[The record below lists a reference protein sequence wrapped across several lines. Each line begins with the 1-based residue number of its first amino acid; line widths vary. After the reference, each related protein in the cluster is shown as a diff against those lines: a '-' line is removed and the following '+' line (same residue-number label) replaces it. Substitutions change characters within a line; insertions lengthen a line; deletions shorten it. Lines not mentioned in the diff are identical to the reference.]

1 MVELLEIAL
10 TKLAA
15 DEKALV
21 TLFYQDSK
29 SIDDIASITGLSTSN
44 VKVKLHR
51 TRKRLHKII
60 NELRQNDI

>member
-51 TRKRLHKII
+51 TRKRLHIII